1 MIALLT
7 GSEPTRKLDYQ
18 IGLSRLKEAVISSHF
33 MEAIAGDPDIRL
45 YDRDNLIDRSLTVEE
60 ATIDGLLI
68 PTLVD
73 AARRF
78 GEERGLLAADRAR
91 KNFQLYDLASPGDV
105 GEAEVITEAMF
116 DRQLSRKAGT
126 TCSRSVIRDR
136 IQAQLERDR
145 TLEMALPALPFKIK
159 SPLKTRGDLADLA
172 EVGFI
177 LSLFEI
183 ALAVEVASGRAA
195 PHAGKLKVRFVVVSD
210 GARFAS
216 LANVP
221 METIARYHQSL
232 ETWISR
238 LGLSHY
244 VVIEDY
250 RELLLQHLPASMLS
264 EKHKIAQAARQTY
277 AEVLGPVFDPCAME
291 RTFAASRTIEPDPEM
306 ANAEG
311 RFGSL
316 LRSLVYTIDYR
327 TLQALDLPP
336 AARSGLYRE
345 LTSALFEP
353 FDDSVFLLGNPIS
366 KERLR
371 RAMLAEVW
379 QAAID
384 YMAEIKSDRDLDV
397 DPVLACLPGA
407 IRWTIHAK
415 AGQFA
420 IATPSVGGII
430 VQPWAGAAVFRPT
443 QKGEI
448 RLCSFPVL
456 GLEGAQAIPVF
467 VSPPGGDPASQPL
480 FYIDRRLGIDS
491 VEAFLGELGRGLTRR
506 RLK

>member
-7 GSEPTRKLDYQ
+7 GREPSRKLDYQ

-33 MEAIAGDPDIRL
+33 MEALACDPTIGL
-45 YDRDNLIDRSLTVEE
+45 YDREALIDRSLTIEE
-60 ATIDGLLI
+60 STVDRLLI

-78 GEERGLLAADRAR
+78 GEERGRLAADRAR
-91 KNFQLYDLASPGDV
+91 KNFQQYDLASADDV
-105 GEAEVITEAMF
+105 GEAEVIAEVMF
-116 DRQLSRKAGT
+116 DRQLSRKAT
-126 TCSRSVIRDR
+126 ATCSRAAIRDR
-136 IQAQLERDR
+136 IETQLQRNR
-145 TLEMALPALPFKIK
+145 TIEMALPALPFKIR
-159 SPLKTRGDLADLA
+159 SPLKARGDLPDLA

-177 LSLFEI
+177 LALFEI
-183 ALAVEVASGRAA
+183 AFAVETASRRAA
-195 PHAGKLKVRFVVVSD
+195 PHARKLVSRFVVVSD
-210 GARFAS
+210 GARFAT

-221 METIARYHQSL
+221 MDTIARYHQAL
-232 ETWISR
+232 EAWISR
-238 LGLSHY
+238 LGLTQY

-250 RELLLQHLPASMLS
+250 RELLERRLPAAMLS
-264 EKHKIAQAARQTY
+264 EKRRVADAARQLY

-291 RTFAASRTIEPDPEM
+291 HTFAASRAIEPDPEQ

-327 TLQALDLPP
+327 TLQALGLSPSANGD
-336 AARSGLYRE
+336 LYRE
-345 LTSALFEP
+345 LTSALFEA
-353 FDDSVFLLGNPIS
+353 FDDSAFLLGNPIS

-420 IATPSVGGII
+420 IATPCVGGTI

-443 QKGEI
+443 GKGGI

-467 VSPPGGDPASQPL
+467 VSSPCGESAPQPL
-480 FYIDRRLGIDS
+480 LYIDRRLEADSID
-491 VEAFLGELGRGLTRR
+491 AFLGDLGRGLTRR

>member
-1 MIALLT
+1 MIALST
-7 GSEPTRKLDYQ
+7 GREPTRKLDYQ

-33 MEAIAGDPDIRL
+33 MEAIACDPAIRL
-45 YDRDNLIDRSLTVEE
+45 YGRETLIDRSLTVEE
-60 ATIDGLLI
+60 STIDRLLI

-91 KNFQLYDLASPGDV
+91 KNFQLYNLPSADDV
-105 GEAEVITEAMF
+105 VEAEVITEVMF
-116 DRQLSRKAGT
+116 DRQLSKKAAA
-126 TCSRSVIRDR
+126 TCSRGVVRDR
-136 IQAQLERDR
+136 IQAQLQRDR
-145 TLEMALPALPFKIK
+145 TIEMALPALPFKIK
-159 SPLKTRGDLADLA
+159 SPLKARGDLADLA

-183 ALAVEVASGRAA
+183 ALAVEIASGRAA
-195 PHAGKLKVRFVVVSD
+195 PNARKLNVRFVVVSD

-221 METIARYHQSL
+221 METIARYHQAL

-238 LGLSHY
+238 LGLTRY
-244 VVIEDY
+244 VVIKDY
-250 RELLLQHLPASMLS
+250 RELLLQHLPAPMLS
-264 EKHKIAQAARQTY
+264 EKHEIAHAARQRY

-291 RTFAASRTIEPDPEM
+291 RTFAASRAIEPDPEK

-336 AARSGLYRE
+336 SAKCDLYRE

-353 FDDSVFLLGNPIS
+353 SDDSVFLLGNPIS

-443 QKGEI
+443 RKGGI

-467 VSPPGGDPASQPL
+467 VSPPSGDPAPQPL
-480 FYIDRRLGIDS
+480 FYIDRRLEVDS
-491 VEAFLGELGRGLTRR
+491 VEAFLGDLGRGLTRR